1 LKSWLE
7 ATARWRAR
15 GLPISIRRWRR
26 SLAPLPFMRAPAFL
40 QYRKPSHDMLFTS
53 MRECRVRFTEI
64 DLYGVYVAPMS
75 IMMVAAWVIT
85 IILRRSAARFGL
97 LRYVWHPALFVFA
110 VYMIVLCS
118 MVLVIAR

>member
-1 LKSWLE
+1 
-7 ATARWRAR
+7 
-15 GLPISIRRWRR
+15 
-26 SLAPLPFMRAPAFL
+26 M
-40 QYRKPSHDMLFTS
+40 
-53 MRECRVRFTEI
+53 RFTEI

-118 MVLVIAR
+118 MVLVIVR